1 KGEDKLSDAEKREL
15 ATQIAM
21 QDTSQLNGGS
31 ALNTAPRFAQGTP
44 VGRLA
49 MMFKTYG
56 FTMYYNQFKMMAGAI
71 KQAKEYGLSDEQGR
85 IAMKQFIASNGYIA
99 ALAGVQGIPLVGIF
113 QGLADLFL
121 EDDEEDADLLSR
133 RFMGD
138 PLYRG
143 GVQYI
148 TNLAGAEVDI
158 AARIGLSNLI
168 LGNNRYDFNKSAKE
182 EFVDFAGGPALGYIS
197 SILRGADDMYNGE
210 TRRGIESML
219 PAAFRNI
226 VQADR
231 FRTEGALTR
240 RGDPIT
246 DDFNAG
252 EVATK
257 FLGFAPAKYTN
268 AQERNQDT
276 KKIQKTVSRQKSRLL
291 KQYYIA
297 LRQGD
302 NTGDIL
308 QEILAHN
315 KEHAGKGKEA
325 VITTDTIER
334 SMKQHAR
341 TSLTMHNGVTLTPT
355 MRLYAQDMQNELEY
369 QPWYMND

>member
-1 KGEDKLSDAEKREL
+1 
-15 ATQIAM
+15 
-21 QDTSQLNGGS
+21 
-31 ALNTAPRFAQGTP
+31 
-44 VGRLA
+44 
-49 MMFKTYG
+49 
-56 FTMYYNQFKMMAGAI
+56 
-71 KQAKEYGLSDEQGR
+71 
-85 IAMKQFIASNGYIA
+85 
-99 ALAGVQGIPLVGIF
+99 
-113 QGLADLFL
+113 
-121 EDDEEDADLLSR
+121 
-133 RFMGD
+133 
-138 PLYRG
+138 
-143 GVQYI
+143 
-148 TNLAGAEVDI
+148 
-158 AARIGLSNLI
+158 
-168 LGNNRYDFNKSAKE
+168 
-182 EFVDFAGGPALGYIS
+182 
-197 SILRGADDMYNGE
+197 
-210 TRRGIESML
+210 ML

-257 FLGFAPAKYTN
+257 FLGFAPASYTN

-276 KKIQKTVSRQKSRLL
+276 KKIQKAVSRQKSRLL

-302 NTGDIL
+302 DVSEIVD
-308 QEILAHN
+308 EILAHN
-315 KEHAGKGKEA
+315 KEHAGKGKAA
-325 VITTDTIER
+325 VITTDTIKR